1 MDWIFNSLT
10 PAVAAVVGMG
20 RRSTILRVLRRL
32 LLPALTLLGLRAFTS
47 DPREVDRLLRNSRE
61 ICRILGA
68 LLATLVVLRRREGSR
83 SILSSVFVGLTCGI
97 LSSALSAEVPSF
109 LLFLG
114 GAFAPNRHEL
124 TQKLASVD
132 DGRSNRMDV

>member
-1 MDWIFNSLT
+1 
-10 PAVAAVVGMG
+10 MG

-32 LLPALTLLGLRAFTS
+32 LLPALTLLWLRAFTS

-61 ICRILGA
+61 ICRFLGA

-83 SILSSVFVGLTCGI
+83 SILSSIFVGLACGV
-97 LSSALSAEVPSF
+97 LFSALSAEVPSF